1 MDHWKIPLTV
11 VAAAAVVLIIGF
23 FIINQEPIPRFQEP
37 PAYRASICT
46 DTPEYSLVMSSVPG
60 MRLIPVTSGNV
71 SGALFH
77 WTTNYGRFLLW
88 GSPDYKVHE
97 YDREVITDLQPVYW
111 SFDPGKTS
119 EPRPPVTIGLS
130 VEDPGSGTVLARTE
144 VGIEWE
150 EFDTAVM
157 SDPCLIDSPAEW

>member
-11 VAAAAVVLIIGF
+11 VVAAAVVLIIGF
-23 FIINQEPIPRFQEP
+23 FIINQGPIPLPPEP
-37 PAYRASICT
+37 PAYQASICT

-77 WTTNYGRFLLW
+77 WTTNYGTFLFW
-88 GSPDYKVHE
+88 NSPDFRVVTQG
-97 YDREVITDLQPVYW
+97 REVVTDPRPVYW
-111 SFDPGKTS
+111 SFDPGKMS

-144 VGIEWE
+144 VGIGWAGH
-150 EFDTAVM
+150 DTAVM
-157 SDPCLIDSPAEW
+157 WEPCLISNVSP